1 MDGNIKEGFKLPFGY
16 DTLFAIIAVVGG
28 GLFGYAKFENKVHNL
43 EDKMEQA
50 NTKIEELVEKHI
62 EDEEIRYSE
71 MEEQIK
77 WYQKEFNLNPLSWKK
92 KKK

>member
-1 MDGNIKEGFKLPFGY
+1 MPKTIDIPDF
-16 DTLFAIIAVVGG
+16 DTLWKIGAVVGSMI
-28 GLFGYAKFENKVHNL
+28 FGYIEFTKEL
-43 EDKMEQA
+43 DLLRMEMDDA
-50 NTKIEELVEKHI
+50 NTKIEELVDKHI
-62 EDEEIRYSE
+62 EDEESRYLE

>member
-1 MDGNIKEGFKLPFGY
+1 MPKTIEIPSF
-16 DTLFAIIAVVGG
+16 DTLWKIGAVVGA
-28 GLFGYAKFENKVHNL
+28 LILGYIEFTKEL
-43 EDKMEQA
+43 DLLRMEMDDA
-50 NTKIEELVEKHI
+50 NTQIEELVDKHI
-62 EDEEIRYSE
+62 EDEESRYLE

>member
-1 MDGNIKEGFKLPFGY
+1 MPKTIEIHDFDTLWKIGAGVGALVFGY
-16 DTLFAIIAVVGG
+16 IEFTKELDL
-28 GLFGYAKFENKVHNL
+28 LRL
-43 EDKMEQA
+43 EMDDA
-50 NTKIEELVEKHI
+50 NSKIEELVEKHI
-62 EDEEIRYSE
+62 EDEESRYLE